1 MRNAFESSGSS
12 PTRSKSRT
20 QLRPDFSFASHTSIC
35 VLTPLTPAGRNWFN
49 EHLPVDN
56 SETQFW
62 AGGIVVEP
70 RYVPDTLEGIRNDG
84 LVVSR

>member
-1 MRNAFESSGSS
+1 
-12 PTRSKSRT
+12 
-20 QLRPDFSFASHTSIC
+20 
-35 VLTPLTPAGRNWFN
+35 
-49 EHLPVDN
+49 VDN